1 MKTSG
6 ECRHTIWLE
15 NSDPEAKK
23 DFTTTTLHH
32 ISYITSHCITLHYI
46 TLHYI
51 PSCPESL
58 PREQGRP
65 GSQEGEEQAAPSPDS
80 TQAHL
85 ILSPA
90 IPTKVIQN

>member
-1 MKTSG
+1 MKTFG
-6 ECRHTIWLE
+6 ECRHTIWLK

-23 DFTTTTLHH
+23 TLLTTTTLHH
-32 ISYITSHCITLHYI
+32 ITSHCITLY
-46 TLHYI
+46 YI